1 MKGDVCNLNAES
13 KESVGVIAMSSAVSR
28 PPIKRDVQSRIR
40 LSDEP
45 PESSIDA
52 SGCNSAAVWGLFA
65 VCPYGIA
72 QIPTRTSAPPL
83 DRSSLHG
90 VLASIRQLLR
100 RPGAHW
106 QRRQTSAD
114 RRV

>member
-13 KESVGVIAMSSAVSR
+13 KESVGVIATSSAVFR

-45 PESSIDA
+45 PESLNRRKWLQFGS
-52 SGCNSAAVWGLFA
+52 SVGAVRGVSF
-65 VCPYGIA
+65 GIA

-90 VLASIRQLLR
+90 VLASIPQLLR